1 VPPRDPEPELRYA
14 ARKPTVQDML
24 ATIERHNK
32 TCTDF
37 LKADVEAAVTFMEI
51 ARSAQNPA
59 EQDRNRHAARRAYD
73 TVIRLIGRVKLTD
86 ADSQVLGARLA
97 RLKSGLCRLGER
109 L

>member
-1 VPPRDPEPELRYA
+1 
-14 ARKPTVQDML
+14 ML

-37 LKADVEAAVTFMEI
+37 LKTDVEAAVTFMEI
-51 ARSAQNPA
+51 ARAAQNPA
-59 EQDRNRHAARRAYD
+59 EQDRNRRAARRAYD

-86 ADSQVLGARLA
+86 ADSQLLGTRLTH
-97 RLKSGLCRLGER
+97 LKSGLRRLGER